1 MRTNIGIDDDLL
13 MRVANKAIVAP
24 GEMTGVLA
32 QVVKAA
38 AEIKAV
44 AVPAAVAGV
53 VIDSAAR
60 KIAESIAAGQ
70 NRAIFLGNL
79 AQHHPQAG
87 ELHRLAQELARIV
100 EAKIGFL
107 GEAANSVGGYLA
119 GATPAAGAGL
129 NAAQMLALPRKAYL
143 LLHAE
148 MDLDTVNPRAAH
160 AAMQSAE
167 LVVAMSP
174 FRHALD
180 YAQVL
185 LPVSPFTETGGSFVN
200 TEGRVQSFQ
209 GVVRPLGETRP
220 AWKVLRVL
228 GTLLELTGFEYDSV
242 EGVRADCLAAIG
254 DMAARLDNAIR
265 GELRP
270 AAANPG
276 KTGIQRIGEVPI
288 YHVDG
293 IVRRAESLQLTRD
306 AQAAVASLPGAL
318 VDKLGLRQND
328 RVRIVQQGG
337 EAALPFLRDDRL
349 PANCARIPA
358 GCHET
363 SGLGPLFGDVELERA
378 AAQEKVS
385 A

>member
-1 MRTNIGIDDDLL
+1 VGI
-13 MRVANKAIVAP
+13 
-24 GEMTGVLA
+24 LA

-44 AVPAAVAGV
+44 AVPTAVAGV
-53 VIDSAAR
+53 AVEPAVR
-60 KIAESIAAGQ
+60 KLAESLAAGQ

-79 AQHHPQAG
+79 AQHHPQAS

-100 EAKIGFL
+100 DAKIGFF

-119 GATPAAGAGL
+119 GATPTAGGVRGM
-129 NAAQMLALPRKAYL
+129 NALQMLAQPRKAYL

-148 MDLDTVNPRAAH
+148 MDLDTVDPRTAR

-174 FRHALD
+174 FRHALE

-200 TEGRVQSFQ
+200 TEGRIQSFQ

-228 GTLLELTGFEYDSV
+228 GTLLELPGFEYDSV

-254 DMAARLDNAIR
+254 DLAPRLDNAIQ
-265 GELRP
+265 GELAPLRLSAP
-270 AAANPG
+270 TAVGRAG
-276 KTGIQRIGEVPI
+276 VERGGIERIGEVPI
-288 YHVDG
+288 YRVDG
-293 IVRRAESLQLTRD
+293 LVRRAESLQLTRD
-306 AQAAVASLPGAL
+306 AQAAVVSLPGGL
-318 VDKLGLRQND
+318 VEKLGLRQND
-328 RVRIVQQGG
+328 RVRIFQHGG
-337 EAALPFLRDDRL
+337 EAVLPFLRDDRL

-363 SGLGPLFGDVELERA
+363 SGLGPLFGEIELERA

>member
-1 MRTNIGIDDDLL
+1 
-13 MRVANKAIVAP
+13 V
-24 GEMTGVLA
+24 EVLA

-38 AEIKAV
+38 AEIKSV
-44 AVPAAVAGV
+44 AVPAAVARV
-53 VIDSAAR
+53 AVDTAVR
-60 KIAESIAAGQ
+60 KIAESLAAGQ

-79 AQHHPQAG
+79 AQHHPQAS
-87 ELHRLAQELARIV
+87 ELHRLAQDLARIV
-100 EAKIGFL
+100 DARIGFF

-119 GATPAAGAGL
+119 GATPTAGGIRGM
-129 NAAQMLALPRKAYL
+129 NASQMLAQPRKAYL

-148 MDLDTVNPRAAH
+148 MDFDTADPRAAR

-174 FRHALD
+174 FRHALE

-200 TEGRVQSFQ
+200 TEGRLQSFQ

-228 GTLLELTGFEYDSV
+228 GTLLELPGFGYDSV
-242 EGVRADCLAAIG
+242 EGVRADCVAALG
-254 DMAARLDNAIR
+254 DMASLLDNAIP
-265 GELRP
+265 GEPKPLSNS
-270 AAANPG
+270 AAGAG
-276 KTGIQRIGEVPI
+276 RSGLERTGIERAGIERIGEVPI

-306 AQAAVASLPGAL
+306 AQAAVVSLPGGL
-318 VDKLGLRQND
+318 VEKLGLRQND
-328 RVRIVQQGG
+328 RVRISQHGG
-337 EAALPFLRDDRL
+337 EAVLPFVRDDRL
-349 PANCARIPA
+349 PVNCARIPT

-363 SGLGPLFGDVELERA
+363 SGLGPLFGEIELERA
-378 AAQEKVS
+378 AAQERVS

>member
-1 MRTNIGIDDDLL
+1 
-13 MRVANKAIVAP
+13 
-24 GEMTGVLA
+24 
-32 QVVKAA
+32 
-38 AEIKAV
+38 
-44 AVPAAVAGV
+44 
-53 VIDSAAR
+53 
-60 KIAESIAAGQ
+60 
-70 NRAIFLGNL
+70 
-79 AQHHPQAG
+79 
-87 ELHRLAQELARIV
+87 
-100 EAKIGFL
+100 
-107 GEAANSVGGYLA
+107 
-119 GATPAAGAGL
+119 
-129 NAAQMLALPRKAYL
+129 
-143 LLHAE
+143 

-174 FRHALD
+174 FRHALE

-185 LPVSPFTETGGSFVN
+185 LPVSPFTETGGSFIN

-228 GTLLELTGFEYDSV
+228 GTLLELAGFEYDSV
-242 EGVRADCLAAIG
+242 EGVRADCIAAIG
-254 DMAARLDNAIR
+254 DMAARLDNAIQ
-265 GELRP
+265 GELKP
-270 AAANPG
+270 AAANPE

-337 EAALPFLRDDRL
+337 EAVLPFLRDDRL

-363 SGLGPLFGDVELERA
+363 SGLGPLFGDIELERA

>member
-1 MRTNIGIDDDLL
+1 
-13 MRVANKAIVAP
+13 VANKAIVAP
-24 GEMTGVLA
+24 GDLAGVLA

-53 VIDSAAR
+53 AVNPAAR
-60 KIAESIAAGQ
+60 NIAESLVAGQ

-79 AQHHPQAG
+79 VQHHPQAG
-87 ELHRLAQELARIV
+87 EMHRLAQELARIAD
-100 EAKIGFL
+100 AKIGFF

-119 GATPAAGAGL
+119 GATPVAGDGRGV
-129 NAAQMLALPRKAYL
+129 NALQMLAQPRKAYL
-143 LLHAE
+143 LLNAE
-148 MDLDTVNPRAAH
+148 MDFDTADPRAAR

-167 LVVAMSP
+167 LVVVMSP
-174 FRHALD
+174 FRHALE

-200 TEGRVQSFQ
+200 MEGRVQIFQ

-228 GTLLELTGFEYDSV
+228 GTLLQLPGFEYDSV

-254 DMAARLDNAIR
+254 DVAAGLDNALQ
-265 GELRP
+265 GELGPP
-270 AAANPG
+270 AASG
-276 KTGIQRIGEVPI
+276 EKTGIQRIGEVPI

-306 AQAAVASLPGAL
+306 AQAAVVSLPGSL
-318 VDKLGLRQND
+318 VERLGLRQD
-328 RVRIVQQGG
+328 DLVRIFQQGG
-337 EAALPFLRDDRL
+337 EALLPFVRDDRL
-349 PANCARIPA
+349 PVNCARIPA
-358 GCHET
+358 ARPET
-363 SGLGPLFGDVELERA
+363 SGLGALFGDVELERA
-378 AAQEKVS
+378 AAQQKVS

>member
-1 MRTNIGIDDDLL
+1 

-24 GEMTGVLA
+24 GELTGVLA

-44 AVPAAVAGV
+44 SVPAAVAGV
-53 VIDSAAR
+53 VVDSAAR
-60 KIAESIAAGQ
+60 KIAESLAAGQ

-100 EAKIGFL
+100 DARIGFL

-119 GATPAAGAGL
+119 GAVPTGAAGL
-129 NAAQMLALPRKAYL
+129 NASQMLLQPRKAYV

-148 MDLDTVNPRAAH
+148 MDLDAVDPRAAR

-174 FRHALD
+174 FRHALE

-200 TEGRVQSFQ
+200 TEGRAQSFQ

-228 GTLLELTGFEYDSV
+228 GTLLELPGFDYDSV
-242 EGVRADCLAAIG
+242 EGVRADCIAAIG
-254 DMAARLDNAIR
+254 DIATRLDNAIQ
-265 GELRP
+265 GELT
-270 AAANPG
+270 ALV
-276 KTGIQRIGEVPI
+276 TGAGAGGIERIGEVPI

-293 IVRRAESLQLTRD
+293 LVRRAESLQLTRD
-306 AQAAVASLPGAL
+306 AQAAVVSLTGGL
-318 VDKLGLRQND
+318 VERLGLRQND
-328 RVRIVQQGG
+328 RVRIFQDGG
-337 EAALPFLRDDRL
+337 EAVLPFLRDDRL

-358 GCHET
+358 GGRET
-363 SGLGPLFGDVELERA
+363 SSLGPLFGEIELERA
-378 AAQEKVS
+378 AAQERAS